1 MKPTQM
7 NVKFKGYRAP
17 TVHSM
22 RKAHYYIGGPDIT
35 LLVTVDVA
43 IAMSIATAT
52 VVTIQL

>member
-17 TVHSM
+17 TANSM
-22 RKAHYYIGGPDIT
+22 RKAHYYIRDPDIT

-43 IAMSIATAT
+43 IAMSIAIA
-52 VVTIQL
+52 LFWGL